1 MACVVKREPFLLAVG
16 MVYLFKSI
24 YIQKLTT
31 LLLSQAVA
39 QSDEKKVSLEKYGG
53 LFKPYHC
60 FQFFLDFLCSLTSP
74 CGCVSQE
81 VTDNT
86 IC

>member
-1 MACVVKREPFLLAVG
+1 MILFHNFINELNDGLRCDNVSHFVLVIG

-39 QSDEKKVSLEKYGG
+39 QSDEKKSIVGEAWWA
-53 LFKPYHC
+53 
-60 FQFFLDFLCSLTSP
+60 
-74 CGCVSQE
+74 
-81 VTDNT
+81 
-86 IC
+86 I

>member
-1 MACVVKREPFLLAVG
+1 MLVVG

-24 YIQKLTT
+24 YIQKLTA

-53 LFKPYHC
+53 LISALP
-60 FQFFLDFLCSLTSP
+60 LLSVPS
-74 CGCVSQE
+74 
-81 VTDNT
+81 
-86 IC
+86 